1 MAKSSHQLSKDA
13 ANVSVANTTLI
24 NQLNEED
31 GQQMKPLHTIHELNN
46 RLIEEAYIVS
56 KKREYVQHHI
66 GEVDM
71 EILNT
76 HDEAVPLVGFTKAMN
91 ILKSQ

>member
-1 MAKSSHQLSKDA
+1 
-13 ANVSVANTTLI
+13 
-24 NQLNEED
+24 
-31 GQQMKPLHTIHELNN
+31 MKPLHTIHELNN

-91 ILKSQ
+91 ILKIQQDTMKVTAQKNRNQLHSDNEDDDSMS

>member
-1 MAKSSHQLSKDA
+1 
-13 ANVSVANTTLI
+13 
-24 NQLNEED
+24 
-31 GQQMKPLHTIHELNN
+31 MKPLHTIHELNN

-91 ILKSQ
+91 ILKSQQDTMKVTANKNRNQHHSDNEDDDSMS

>member
-1 MAKSSHQLSKDA
+1 LSKDA

-31 GQQMKPLHTIHELNN
+31 GQHMKPLHTIHELNN

-76 HDEAVPLVGFTKAMN
+76 HDEALPLVGFTKAMN

>member
-1 MAKSSHQLSKDA
+1 
-13 ANVSVANTTLI
+13 
-24 NQLNEED
+24 
-31 GQQMKPLHTIHELNN
+31 MKPLHTIHELNN

-76 HDEAVPLVGFTKAMN
+76 HDEALPLVGFTKAMN
-91 ILKSQ
+91 ILKSQQDAMKVTAQKNHNQHHPDNEDDDSMS

>member
-1 MAKSSHQLSKDA
+1 
-13 ANVSVANTTLI
+13 
-24 NQLNEED
+24 
-31 GQQMKPLHTIHELNN
+31 MKPLHTIHELNN

-76 HDEAVPLVGFTKAMN
+76 HDEALPLVGFTKAMN
-91 ILKSQ
+91 ILKSQQDAMKVTAQKNHNQQHPDNEDDDSMS